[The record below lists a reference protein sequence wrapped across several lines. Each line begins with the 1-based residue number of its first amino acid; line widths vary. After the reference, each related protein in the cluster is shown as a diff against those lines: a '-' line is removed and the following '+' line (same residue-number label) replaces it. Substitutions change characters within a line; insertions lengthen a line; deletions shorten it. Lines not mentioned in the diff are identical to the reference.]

1 MPPGRISAQQIIA
14 WLSPQDRAIIG
25 LSACAAAIICGW
37 VQGGLAALGFGLLT
51 ATVLAISVI
60 DARHFLIPDRLS
72 LPLLPLGLAWQA
84 LANPAAGLETVMS
97 HLAVIAVMA
106 LGLMLL
112 RWGFRHYRGDQALG
126 LGDVK
131 LMLAAAAWIAPSQ
144 MAAYVFCAAAT
155 ALIQALLRNKPRTER
170 LPFGI
175 HLALWLLAF
184 VTIEAPLIKLF

>member
-1 MPPGRISAQQIIA
+1 MPPRRISAQQIIA
-14 WLSPQDRAIIG
+14 WLSTQDRAIIG
-25 LSACAAAIICGW
+25 LSACASAIICGW
-37 VQGGLAALGFGLLT
+37 VQGGLAAIGFGLLT
-51 ATVLAISVI
+51 AAVLAISLI
-60 DARHFLIPDRLS
+60 DTRHFLIPDRLS

-84 LANPAAGLETVMS
+84 LQNPAERLETLLP
-97 HLAVIAVMA
+97 HLAVIGVMA

-112 RWGFRHYRGDQALG
+112 RWWFRHYRGDQALG

-131 LMLAAAAWIAPSQ
+131 LMLAAAAWIAPNQ

-184 VTIEAPLIKLF
+184 VTIEVFLI